1 MTQKHEKDSKSSDPK
16 KVRFPTPPWK
26 KKVSAETEAPVE
38 DKVAA
43 EEAPAQEAPAEKP
56 AEAEAV
62 EPEVVAEAAPA
73 GEKEAEAPK
82 SEAASEAKKEDSH
95 FTNLAD
101 AFLKVQAA
109 LKKTQDEL
117 ETTKAELAK
126 ATDGYTRAVA
136 DFDNYRRRTAKEK
149 DGIYAD
155 AYADALKGILPILD
169 NLERAVGVSEVEA
182 LQKGLSM
189 TLKGAED
196 ALAKMGVTAFG
207 EKGETFDPEKHNAV
221 MHIEDEQY
229 GESEITEVYQ
239 KGYAKGDKI
248 LRFAMVKVAN

>member
-1 MTQKHEKDSKSSDPK
+1 MEQTQRPTDEAIETQEPVAETATPETEPEEKASRSD
-16 KVRFPTPPWK
+16 K
-26 KKVSAETEAPVE
+26 KKI
-38 DKVAA
+38 K
-43 EEAPAQEAPAEKP
+43 K
-56 AEAEAV
+56 AEAQIAEL
-62 EPEVVAEAAPA
+62 EGKLEAA
-73 GEKEAEAPK
+73 
-82 SEAASEAKKEDSH
+82 
-95 FTNLAD
+95 N
-101 AFLKVQAA
+101 
-109 LKKTQDEL
+109 
-117 ETTKAELAK
+117 AELAAEK
-126 ATDGYTRAVA
+126 DKYMRMIAEY
-136 DFDNYRRRTAKEK
+136 DNYRRRTAKEK

-169 NLERAVGVSEVEA
+169 NLERAVGVGEAEA

-221 MHIEDEQY
+221 MHMEDEQY

-248 LRFAMVKVAN
+248 LRFAMVIVAN

>member
-1 MTQKHEKDSKSSDPK
+1 MEQTQRPTDENVETEQVTEQETVETENAPEEKASRSD
-16 KVRFPTPPWK
+16 K
-26 KKVSAETEAPVE
+26 KK
-38 DKVAA
+38 
-43 EEAPAQEAPAEKP
+43 Q
-56 AEAEAV
+56 
-62 EPEVVAEAAPA
+62 
-73 GEKEAEAPK
+73 
-82 SEAASEAKKEDSH
+82 KK
-95 FTNLAD
+95 AD
-101 AFLKVQAA
+101 AQIA
-109 LKKTQDEL
+109 EL
-117 ETTKAELAK
+117 EKQLEESKAELAAEK
-126 ATDGYTRAVA
+126 DKYMRMIAEY
-136 DFDNYRRRTAKEK
+136 DNYRRRTAKEK

-169 NLERAVGVSEVEA
+169 NLERAVGVSEAEA

-248 LRFAMVKVAN
+248 LRFAMVIVAN

>member
-1 MTQKHEKDSKSSDPK
+1 MEQTQRPTDERVETEQVTEQETVETENAPEEKASRSD
-16 KVRFPTPPWK
+16 K
-26 KKVSAETEAPVE
+26 KK
-38 DKVAA
+38 
-43 EEAPAQEAPAEKP
+43 Q
-56 AEAEAV
+56 
-62 EPEVVAEAAPA
+62 
-73 GEKEAEAPK
+73 
-82 SEAASEAKKEDSH
+82 KK
-95 FTNLAD
+95 AD
-101 AFLKVQAA
+101 AQIA
-109 LKKTQDEL
+109 EL
-117 ETTKAELAK
+117 EKQLEESKAELAAEK
-126 ATDGYTRAVA
+126 DKYMRMIAEY
-136 DFDNYRRRTAKEK
+136 DNYRRRTAKEK

-169 NLERAVGVSEVEA
+169 NLERAVGVSEAEA

-248 LRFAMVKVAN
+248 LRFAMVIVAN

>member
-1 MTQKHEKDSKSSDPK
+1 MEQTQRPTDENVETEQVTEQETVETENAPEEKASRSD
-16 KVRFPTPPWK
+16 K
-26 KKVSAETEAPVE
+26 KK
-38 DKVAA
+38 
-43 EEAPAQEAPAEKP
+43 Q
-56 AEAEAV
+56 
-62 EPEVVAEAAPA
+62 
-73 GEKEAEAPK
+73 
-82 SEAASEAKKEDSH
+82 KK
-95 FTNLAD
+95 AD
-101 AFLKVQAA
+101 AQIA
-109 LKKTQDEL
+109 EL
-117 ETTKAELAK
+117 EKQLEESKAELAAEK
-126 ATDGYTRAVA
+126 DKYMRMIAEY
-136 DFDNYRRRTAKEK
+136 DNYRRRTAKEK

-169 NLERAVGVSEVEA
+169 NLERAVGVSEAEA

-221 MHIEDEQY
+221 MHIEDEQF

-248 LRFAMVKVAN
+248 LRFAMVIVAN

>member
-1 MTQKHEKDSKSSDPK
+1 MEQTQRPTDEAIETQEPVAEPAIPETEPEEKASRSDKKKLKKAEAQIAELEGKLEAANAELTAEKDKYM
-16 KVRFPTPPWK
+16 RMI
-26 KKVSAETEAPVE
+26 AE
-38 DKVAA
+38 
-43 EEAPAQEAPAEKP
+43 
-56 AEAEAV
+56 
-62 EPEVVAEAAPA
+62 
-73 GEKEAEAPK
+73 
-82 SEAASEAKKEDSH
+82 
-95 FTNLAD
+95 
-101 AFLKVQAA
+101 
-109 LKKTQDEL
+109 
-117 ETTKAELAK
+117 
-126 ATDGYTRAVA
+126 Y
-136 DFDNYRRRTAKEK
+136 DNYRRRTAKEK

-155 AYADALKGILPILD
+155 AYADALGGILPILD
-169 NLERAVGVSEVEA
+169 NLERAVGVGEAEA

-248 LRFAMVKVAN
+248 LRFAMVIVAN

>member
-1 MTQKHEKDSKSSDPK
+1 MEEKD
-16 KVRFPTPPWK
+16 TP
-26 KKVSAETEAPVE
+26 EC
-38 DKVAA
+38 
-43 EEAPAQEAPAEKP
+43 
-56 AEAEAV
+56 
-62 EPEVVAEAAPA
+62 AEAAENAESAQEEVFTLTREQMEKMEGLA
-73 GEKEAEAPK
+73 G
-82 SEAASEAKKEDSH
+82 
-95 FTNLAD
+95 
-101 AFLKVQAA
+101 QMAA
-109 LKKTQDEL
+109 LNDQHL
-117 ETTKAELAK
+117 RLAAE
-126 ATDGYTRAVA
+126 Y
-136 DFDNYRRRTAKEK
+136 DNYRRRTAKEK

-169 NLERAVGVSEVEA
+169 NLERAVGVSEAEA

-221 MHIEDEQY
+221 MHIEDEQF

-248 LRFAMVKVAN
+248 LRFAMVIVAN

>member
-1 MTQKHEKDSKSSDPK
+1 MEQTQ
-16 KVRFPTPPWK
+16 RPTDEN
-26 KKVSAETEAPVE
+26 AETEQVTEQETVERENAPE
-38 DKVAA
+38 EKASRSDK
-43 EEAPAQEAPAEKP
+43 
-56 AEAEAV
+56 
-62 EPEVVAEAAPA
+62 
-73 GEKEAEAPK
+73 
-82 SEAASEAKKEDSH
+82 KKQKK
-95 FTNLAD
+95 AD
-101 AFLKVQAA
+101 AQIA
-109 LKKTQDEL
+109 EL
-117 ETTKAELAK
+117 EKQLEESKAELAAEK
-126 ATDGYTRAVA
+126 DKYMRMIAEY
-136 DFDNYRRRTAKEK
+136 DNYRRRTAKEK

-169 NLERAVGVSEVEA
+169 NLERAVGVGEAEA

-207 EKGETFDPEKHNAV
+207 EKGEAFDPEKHNAV

-248 LRFAMVKVAN
+248 LRFAMVIVAN

>member
-1 MTQKHEKDSKSSDPK
+1 MEQTQRPTDERVETEQVTEQETVEAENAPEEKASRSD
-16 KVRFPTPPWK
+16 K
-26 KKVSAETEAPVE
+26 KK
-38 DKVAA
+38 
-43 EEAPAQEAPAEKP
+43 Q
-56 AEAEAV
+56 
-62 EPEVVAEAAPA
+62 
-73 GEKEAEAPK
+73 
-82 SEAASEAKKEDSH
+82 KK
-95 FTNLAD
+95 AD
-101 AFLKVQAA
+101 AQIA
-109 LKKTQDEL
+109 EL
-117 ETTKAELAK
+117 EKQLEESKAELAAEK
-126 ATDGYTRAVA
+126 DKYMRMIAEY
-136 DFDNYRRRTAKEK
+136 DNYRRRTAKEK

-169 NLERAVGVSEVEA
+169 NLERAVGVSEAEA

-221 MHIEDEQY
+221 MHIEDEQF

-248 LRFAMVKVAN
+248 LRFAMVIVAN